1 MTVAQ
6 KTVCI
11 VVVCLA
17 LASPALAADDFWSS
31 IQSEVP
37 AGILPDSFWYWTDVV
52 AERVRMFL
60 TLKKEAKVN
69 YLLGVAD
76 EKIAE
81 AQAMVMDELPD
92 EVDSALAQ
100 YDYNI
105 AKAMQVFSD
114 AVEDG
119 KIFAQ
124 TTQDRL
130 ETAILLHEKMVQLSI
145 LKIPEQTMMGMNAI
159 YNAISSW
166 FNQLLDHLKWK
177 RSQIDVKKASLMD

>member
-1 MTVAQ
+1 MRMILVILTIFSLTV
-6 KTVCI
+6 
-11 VVVCLA
+11 L
-17 LASPALAADDFWSS
+17 PAMAADDFWTSA
-31 IQSEVP
+31 QSNVP

-81 AQAMVMDELPD
+81 AQIMMQDNLPD
-92 EVDSALAQ
+92 DVGSALTQ

-119 KIFAQ
+119 KVFAQ

-145 LKIPEQTMMGMNAI
+145 LKIPEQTMMGINAI
-159 YNAISSW
+159 YDTISNW
-166 FNQLLDHLKWK
+166 FSQLLDHLKWK
-177 RSQIDVKKASLMD
+177 RTQIDVKKALLTD